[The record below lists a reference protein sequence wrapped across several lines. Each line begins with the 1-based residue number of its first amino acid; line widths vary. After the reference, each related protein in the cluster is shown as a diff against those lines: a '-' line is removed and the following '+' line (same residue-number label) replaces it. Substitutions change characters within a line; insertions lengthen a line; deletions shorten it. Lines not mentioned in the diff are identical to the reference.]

1 YMHCFRFDSKNP
13 LQNTLS
19 VAPAQAG
26 ARPARVRQISDFAK
40 ISAIKTMRN
49 LNTDAKAAPVQTQ
62 QA

>member
-1 YMHCFRFDSKNP
+1 METFKLFSNEHFI
-13 LQNTLS
+13 LI
-19 VAPAQAG
+19 
-26 ARPARVRQISDFAK
+26 ISNILFFTFLLFIANFFNKRYFAK